1 MKRIP
6 WSILLLLALCSNL
19 FAQNIPP
26 AANETILNLMEE
38 IFTQIPKDLTE
49 IDPQL
54 DRIAIYRI
62 NVDEAMIP
70 PPLRTHFQNRLL
82 EIFRTL
88 ERPAMVSL
96 PELNTLKIS
105 STDSSFSIRN
115 ALPSPDELWRVG
127 RRLRVDGFIEGNL
140 TYVRGKAMYLDLRLN
155 RTGTNEVLWAKSYS
169 AYEKSFKIKES
180 NPLRRSFHAGLEVF
194 QIEFDSPADS
204 LLHSD
209 FNNRLVQ
216 YSAYFGI
223 YQYLSASSRVRY
235 ELRVGLSFL
244 SDGVRLQNTE
254 FSRNAFYTQANL
266 GQFLPVSYNFRA
278 LLHTT
283 MVQDKENRFGD
294 WLAFYL
300 AVTRYFTLNMPDLT
314 GVGVGLRSDLSS
326 RFSVSAGMSMILG
339 PEFDSQ
345 LVESTGE
352 RMRAQ
357 INGVHFDIMLLQ
369 VSF

>member
-1 MKRIP
+1 MKRIHL
-6 WSILLLLALCSNL
+6 SFLILLALCSTV
-19 FAQNIPP
+19 FAQS
-26 AANETILNLMEE
+26 ANETILNLMQD
-38 IFTQIPKDLTE
+38 IFTQVPKDLTE
-49 IDPQL
+49 IDPELQ
-54 DRIAIYRI
+54 RIAIYRI
-62 NVDEAMIP
+62 NVDETIVAP
-70 PPLRTHFQNRLL
+70 ALRTHFQNRLL

-88 ERPAMVSL
+88 DRPAMVSL
-96 PELNTLKIS
+96 PDLNTLKIS
-105 STDSSFSIRN
+105 SSDSSFSIRN

-127 RRLRVDGFIEGNL
+127 RRLRVDAFVEGNL

-155 RTGTNEVLWAKSYS
+155 RTGTNEVLWARSYS
-169 AYEKSFKIKES
+169 AYEKNFNVQTS
-180 NPLRRSFHAGLEVF
+180 NPMRRTFHAGLEIF
-194 QIEFDSPADS
+194 PIEFDAPGDS
-204 LLHSD
+204 LLHGD

-235 ELRVGLSFL
+235 ELRAGVSFL
-244 SDGVRLQNTE
+244 SDGVRLNNTE
-254 FSRNAFYTQANL
+254 FAKSAFYAQHQL

-283 MVQDKENRFGD
+283 MIQDKENRYGD

-300 AVTRYFTLNMPDLT
+300 SVTRYFTLNMPDLT
-314 GVGVGLRSDLSS
+314 GIGVGLRSDLSS

-345 LVESTGE
+345 IVESTGE
-352 RMRAQ
+352 SLRAQ
-357 INGVHFDIMLLQ
+357 INGVHFDFMLLQ

>member
-1 MKRIP
+1 MKRIL
-6 WSILLLLALCSNL
+6 WSLLLLLALCSTA
-19 FAQNIPP
+19 FSQDRTST
-26 AANETILNLMEE
+26 NETILNLMEE

-49 IDPQL
+49 INPDL
-54 DRIAIYRI
+54 NRIAIYRI
-62 NVDEAMIP
+62 NVDEAIVS
-70 PPLRTHFQNRLL
+70 PPLRSHFQSRLL
-82 EIFRTL
+82 EIFRAL
-88 ERPAMVSL
+88 DRPAMVSL
-96 PELNTLKIS
+96 PELTTLKIS
-105 STDSSFSIRN
+105 SSDSSFAIRN

-140 TYVRGKAMYLDLRLN
+140 THVRGKAMYLDLRLN

-169 AYEKSFKIKES
+169 AYEKAFKAPDV
-180 NPLRRSFHAGLEVF
+180 NPMRRSFHAGLEVF
-194 QIEFDSPADS
+194 TIEFDAPADTM
-204 LLHSD
+204 LHQD
-209 FNNRLVQ
+209 FHNRLIQ

-244 SDGVRLQNTE
+244 SDGVRLNSTE
-254 FSRNAFYTQANL
+254 FSKNAFYSMHNL
-266 GQFLPVSYNFRA
+266 GEFLPVSYNFRA

-283 MVQDKENRFGD
+283 MIQDKENRYGD

-300 AVTRYFTLNMPDLT
+300 AVTRYFTLNTPDLT
-314 GVGVGLRSDLSS
+314 GIGVGLRSDLSS
-326 RFSVSAGMSMILG
+326 RFSVSTGMSMILG

-345 LVESTGE
+345 VVESTGE

-369 VSF
+369 FSF